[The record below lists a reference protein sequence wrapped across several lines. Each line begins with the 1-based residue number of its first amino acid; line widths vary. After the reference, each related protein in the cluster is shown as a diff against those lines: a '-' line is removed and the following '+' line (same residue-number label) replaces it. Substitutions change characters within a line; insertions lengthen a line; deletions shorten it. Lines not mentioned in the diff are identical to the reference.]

1 MRTQKNI
8 VRLPVDNK
16 RVDEPLIVERRWR
29 RLLRRIRGWFQR
41 SPKEVEPVDELQQ
54 LRERNKDKRA
64 VLRCATIL
72 LNQQEPSYSAGL
84 NKRNVIDFRTMG
96 EATIKDD

>member
-29 RLLRRIRGWFQR
+29 HLLRRIRGWFQR

-54 LRERNKDKRA
+54 LRERNKAKRT

-72 LNQQEPSYSAGL
+72 LNQQEASSSVES
-84 NKRNVIDFRTMG
+84 NERNVIDFRTMG

>member
-41 SPKEVEPVDELQQ
+41 FPKEVEPVDELQQ
-54 LRERNKDKRA
+54 LRERNKAKRT

-72 LNQQEPSYSAGL
+72 LNQQEASSSAES
-84 NKRNVIDFRTMG
+84 NERNVIDFRTMG